1 MFRSLSVA
9 LVLAAASG
17 LMPVSAAAGLS
28 SAAAVGSPPVAG
40 AASPLVA
47 SWGASPVAG
56 VGLPSHASSGAS
68 PTPAPTVPDGAAGPV
83 EDLVLPV
90 EDIIGEVESMDGT
103 ESEITQGKQVTVA
116 VTSDVLFALDKW
128 QLTAKARDRLAKVAR
143 KVQDE
148 VDGGVVK
155 IEGHTDD
162 QGTDAYNRTLSLRRA
177 QAVEKVMRGL
187 LAGSGVTLQARG
199 FGESRPKL
207 PNVVKGKPVEENRA
221 KNRRVEII
229 FTAKQ

>member
-1 MFRSLSVA
+1 MFRSLSVTLA
-9 LVLAAASG
+9 LAVASGFPAEAAA
-17 LMPVSAAAGLS
+17 A
-28 SAAAVGSPPVAG
+28 GSPPVALP
-40 AASPLVA
+40 AVA
-47 SWGASPVAG
+47 
-56 VGLPSHASSGAS
+56 LPGSS
-68 PTPAPTVPDGAAGPV
+68 PTPVPTVPDGATGPV

-90 EDIIGEVESMDGT
+90 EDIIGEIESMDGT
-103 ESEITQGKQVTVA
+103 ESETTQGEQVTVA

-128 QLTAKARDRLAKVAR
+128 RLTAKARDRLAKVAR
-143 KVQDE
+143 RVQDE
-148 VDGGVVK
+148 GDGGVVK

-187 LAGSGVTLQARG
+187 LAGSGITFQARG

-207 PNVVKGKPVEENRA
+207 PNIVQGRPVEENRA

-229 FTAKQ
+229 FTAEQ